1 MGMYALSQLFYDTLT
16 NSTPAI
22 AAETRGQYNAF
33 LAKMKFV
40 FEDTN
45 DKVPETLDGIKN
57 RLPAGIC
64 DKDKRDKLLKLKN
77 HETIRQLRSIA
88 ARMINYQIGHT
99 ANVVKVLRKLF
110 LLPIESG
117 KPLAIHPNV
126 RKNGME
132 EVNKVAVEARNLLIE
147 YYSQCEILYRSGA
160 EILVANKQQITAV

>member
-1 MGMYALSQLFYDTLT
+1 
-16 NSTPAI
+16 
-22 AAETRGQYNAF
+22 
-33 LAKMKFV
+33 
-40 FEDTN
+40 
-45 DKVPETLDGIKN
+45 
-57 RLPAGIC
+57 
-64 DKDKRDKLLKLKN
+64 
-77 HETIRQLRSIA
+77 
-88 ARMINYQIGHT
+88 MINYQINHT

-160 EILVANKQQITAV
+160 EVLVANKQHVTAV